1 MSSVYHKDGSY
12 SVAKMKNFRT
22 KVNKSLNQI
31 YRKKQEES
39 IALENQRYEVR
50 LFNKKP
56 TLNLEKI
63 DRDWKNNKRAMKRMS
78 NC

>member
-31 YRKKQEES
+31 YRKKQEEN
-39 IALENQRYEVR
+39 IALENQRY
-50 LFNKKP
+50 
-56 TLNLEKI
+56 
-63 DRDWKNNKRAMKRMS
+63 
-78 NC
+78 

>member
-1 MSSVYHKDGSY
+1 MSSVLAKEGSY
-12 SVAKMKNFRT
+12 SHNKMKNFRT

-31 YRKKQEES
+31 YRKKQEEN
-39 IALENQRYEVR
+39 IALENERYLIR
-50 LFNKKP
+50 LHNKKP

-63 DRDWKNNKRAMKRMS
+63 DRDWKNNKKAMKRMS